1 MNKITVSSECFPFP
15 AESSANAAFVQIP
28 IPRPV
33 CIMHAIVSTCT
44 QFEYKNIRSPFI
56 LIWRNSLSRPS
67 G

>member
-28 IPRPV
+28 IPRAV

-44 QFEYKNIRSPFI
+44 QFQYKKPIYDHMALQNRFSH
-56 LIWRNSLSRPS
+56 PS